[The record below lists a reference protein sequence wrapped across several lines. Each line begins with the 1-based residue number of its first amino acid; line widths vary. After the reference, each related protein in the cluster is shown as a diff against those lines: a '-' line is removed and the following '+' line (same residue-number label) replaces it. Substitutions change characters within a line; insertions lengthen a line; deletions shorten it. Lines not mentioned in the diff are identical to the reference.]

1 VAAGE
6 PHAFAV
12 EAFELSRVGLRP
24 LPPAR
29 PAHDGEGGGGE
40 AQPMPGRGGSE
51 GRVGAEAELSRAA
64 GFGPLLRHARGAG
77 AEGTFGGCGAQ
88 LPPGG
93 LAGRGESEGGGG
105 ARRR

>member
-1 VAAGE
+1 VAA
-6 PHAFAV
+6 
-12 EAFELSRVGLRP
+12 
-24 LPPAR
+24 
-29 PAHDGEGGGGE
+29 
-40 AQPMPGRGGSE
+40 RGGSE

-105 ARRR
+105 ARRLSRAAAAAAGAPDAAIAVRC